1 VVYASVIVVQRK
13 DKKMNKEIVIEGF
26 KCVEC
31 EDTYYH
37 MPSFGYC
44 DNTLECAISDG
55 DSVKPHSWVA
65 NEGDVRYLVRS
76 I

>member
-1 VVYASVIVVQRK
+1 
-13 DKKMNKEIVIEGF
+13 MNEMVIEGF

-31 EDTYYH
+31 EDTFYS

-55 DSVKPHSWVA
+55 DSVKPHSWVVTKEDLA
-65 NEGDVRYLVRS
+65 YLAK
-76 I
+76 